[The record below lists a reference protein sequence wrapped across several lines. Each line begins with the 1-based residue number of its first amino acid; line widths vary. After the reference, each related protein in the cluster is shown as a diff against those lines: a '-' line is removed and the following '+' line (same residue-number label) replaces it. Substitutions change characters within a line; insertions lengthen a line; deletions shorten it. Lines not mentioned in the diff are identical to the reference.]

1 MTLRSRYDREIVSLA
16 LPALGALAAEPLYLL
31 VDTAI
36 VGHLG
41 RPQLAALGIAF
52 TILGGTFAIFNFLQ
66 YGTTAQVARAGGA
79 GEEETARRLGA
90 QAVWLS
96 LGFGV
101 AVSGLIAL
109 LAPQLVALMG
119 GEGQTAD
126 YAVEYL
132 RIAAIGFP
140 AAFLAL
146 GAQGYLRGVADLR
159 TPLVVLIAGN
169 VANVVLEV
177 LFVYGFDW
185 GIAGSAWGTAI
196 AQLGMGAA
204 FVVVVLRRLAPGEA
218 AVRIALARRVL
229 SLGKW
234 IFIRTTALML
244 SFVLAG
250 AVATRFGDASIAAHQ
265 VAFQLWIFLAL
276 VLDSVA
282 IAGQIIVG
290 RELGAGRRE
299 EAYGASERMI
309 WLSVA
314 LGAVFAAL
322 MLVLAG
328 VLPRAF
334 TGDASVLDETA
345 LLWPI
350 FALMQPL
357 NGAVFALDG
366 ILIGASDGPFL
377 ALSMVAA
384 FVVVC
389 RRSRCRA
396 RGGLGDSRRLGRARR
411 PHRRPADADDDA
423 VPARSLARDRVG
435 VNVLGGELEPCSV
448 DPVTGYFRDGYCH
461 TAGSDLGFHVVCA
474 VMTEEFL
481 EFSVA
486 AGNDLVTPQPQW
498 MFPGLRPGDR
508 WCVVAA
514 RWQEALEAGVAPP
527 VVLEA
532 THASALE
539 FVSLSDL
546 EAHAFEV

>member
-1 MTLRSRYDREIVSLA
+1 MRLRSPYDREIYRLA

-41 RPQLAALGIAF
+41 RSQLAALGIAF
-52 TILGGTFAIFNFLQ
+52 TILGGTFAVFNFLQ

-79 GEEETARRLGA
+79 GEAETARRLGA

-96 LGFGV
+96 LVFGI
-101 AVSGLIAL
+101 AVSALIAA
-109 LAPQLVALMG
+109 LAPQLVELMG
-119 GEGQTAD
+119 GEGEAAD
-126 YAVEYL
+126 YAVTYL
-132 RIAAIGFP
+132 RIAAVGFP

-146 GAQGYLRGVADLR
+146 GGQGFLRGVADLR
-159 TPLVVLIAGN
+159 TPLVILIAGN
-169 VANVVLEV
+169 VANLVLEV
-177 LFVYGFDW
+177 LFVYGLGW
-185 GIAGSAWGTAI
+185 GIEGSAWGTAI

-204 FVVVVLRRLAPGEA
+204 FVVVIARQLRPGELR
-218 AVRIALARRVL
+218 VQVALARRVL

-234 IFIRTTALML
+234 IFIRTAALMG

-250 AVATRFGDASIAAHQ
+250 AVATRFGESAIAAHQ

-290 RELGAGRRE
+290 RELGAGRQE

-314 LGAVFAAL
+314 LGGLFAAL

-328 VLPRAF
+328 VLPRFF
-334 TGDASVLDETA
+334 TGDASVLDEAA
-345 LLWPI
+345 LLWPV

-384 FVVVC
+384 FVACATVLLAVLE
-389 RRSRCRA
+389 RDWGI
-396 RGGLGDSRRLGRARR
+396 RGVWAALLVLILVRLGLMTTRFRR
-411 PHRRPADADDDA
+411 RRW
-423 VPARSLARDRVG
+423 L
-435 VNVLGGELEPCSV
+435 
-448 DPVTGYFRDGYCH
+448 VTGW
-461 TAGSDLGFHVVCA
+461 A
-474 VMTEEFL
+474 
-481 EFSVA
+481 
-486 AGNDLVTPQPQW
+486 
-498 MFPGLRPGDR
+498 
-508 WCVVAA
+508 
-514 RWQEALEAGVAPP
+514 
-527 VVLEA
+527 
-532 THASALE
+532 
-539 FVSLSDL
+539 
-546 EAHAFEV
+546 

>member
-1 MTLRSRYDREIVSLA
+1 MKLRSAYDREILRLA

-41 RPQLAALGIAF
+41 REQLAALGIAF

-79 GEEETARRLGA
+79 GEEATARRLGA

-96 LGFGV
+96 VAFGI
-101 AVSGLIAL
+101 AVSAL
-109 LAPQLVALMG
+109 LAALAPQLVSLMG
-119 GEGQTAD
+119 GEEQTAE
-126 YAVEYL
+126 YAVTYL

-159 TPLVVLIAGN
+159 TPLVILIAGN
-169 VANVVLEV
+169 VVNVVLEL

-185 GIAGSAWGTAI
+185 GIEGSAWGTAI

-204 FVVVVLRRLAPGEA
+204 FVVVVLRRLEAGEA
-218 AVRIALARRVL
+218 RVRLGLARRVL

-234 IFIRTTALML
+234 IFIRTTALMG

-250 AVATRFGDASIAAHQ
+250 AVATRFGDSAIAAHQ
-265 VAFQLWIFLAL
+265 VAFQLWVFLAL
-276 VLDSVA
+276 VLDAVA

-290 RELGAGRRE
+290 RELGAGRTR

-314 LGAVFAAL
+314 LGGVFAAL
-322 MLVLAG
+322 MLILAG

-334 TGDASVLDETA
+334 TGDASVLDEAA
-345 LLWPI
+345 LLWPL

-366 ILIGASDGPFL
+366 ILIGAGDGRYL
-377 ALSMVAA
+377 MWSMVAA
-384 FVVVC
+384 F
-389 RRSRCRA
+389 A
-396 RGGLGDSRRLGRARR
+396 
-411 PHRRPADADDDA
+411 
-423 VPARSLARDRVG
+423 
-435 VNVLGGELEPCSV
+435 
-448 DPVTGYFRDGYCH
+448 
-461 TAGSDLGFHVVCA
+461 
-474 VMTEEFL
+474 
-481 EFSVA
+481 
-486 AGNDLVTPQPQW
+486 
-498 MFPGLRPGDR
+498 
-508 WCVVAA
+508 
-514 RWQEALEAGVAPP
+514 
-527 VVLEA
+527 
-532 THASALE
+532 ASAL
-539 FVSLSDL
+539 VSLTALALDWGIVGVWWGLVVLICVRLGLMLWRFSGRRWL
-546 EAHAFEV
+546 VVGWSG